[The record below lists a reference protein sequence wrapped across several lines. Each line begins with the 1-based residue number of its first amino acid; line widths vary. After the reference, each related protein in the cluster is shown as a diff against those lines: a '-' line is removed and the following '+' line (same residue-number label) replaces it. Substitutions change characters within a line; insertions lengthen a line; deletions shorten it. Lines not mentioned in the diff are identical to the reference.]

1 LPTRFCGLCGQPRTS
16 IFSSGASVVDVDDVD
31 ESATTEVLVV
41 DARRD
46 EVVVEE
52 SD

>member
-1 LPTRFCGLCGQPRTS
+1 MFCGLCGQPRTS
-16 IFSSGASVVDVDDVD
+16 IFSSRASVVDVDGVD

-41 DARRD
+41 DSRVD
-46 EVVVEE
+46 EVVVED